1 MYKLFY
7 VGFSVLVIVS
17 CSDPVKEQLT
27 EVSRLEALRTKMA
40 EIMAQQEASI
50 KSETTKLENYIDRTE
65 TELKAKNAKIKEH
78 KNAIAY
84 CRKLVKTKTES
95 NEWLHWNH
103 IKNENLKLDKNY
115 LNTHYGRLHRAKEP
129 VSIAQCQRRLPV
141 LEKDLAGF
149 LTDVELLTSDVQQK
163 RDASVKQF
171 AKMIRD
177 LETSKTALDSLNALH
192 TEAVFVLSKM
202 NN

>member
-1 MYKLFY
+1 MYRLFY
-7 VGFSVLVIVS
+7 VGFSALVVVS
-17 CSDPVKEQLT
+17 CNDPVQDQLT
-27 EVSRLEALRTKMA
+27 EVSRLEALRTKVA
-40 EIMAQQEASI
+40 EIVAQQEASI
-50 KSETTKLENYIDRTE
+50 KSETTKLENYIDTTE

-95 NEWLHWNH
+95 DEWLHWNH

-115 LNTHYGRLHRAKEP
+115 LNTHYGRLHMAKEP
-129 VSIAQCQRRLPV
+129 VSIAQCRRRLPV

-149 LTDVELLTSDVQQK
+149 ITDAEFLISDLKEK

-171 AKMIRD
+171 AKMIED

-192 TEAVFVLSKM
+192 TEAVFVLS
-202 NN
+202 